1 MKISRIL
8 SLILILSFVLSVF
21 CAPASAAI
29 INFKPVSEAGNIC
42 GVALGTPQNV
52 LRDLFAGRAV
62 NIYNGREELA
72 ADSTVKLGTGFTVK
86 LDNRSFYN
94 LVVMGDI
101 DGDGA
106 LSSMDYVLVKRGV
119 LGTYNLN
126 PAQMR
131 AADVLVGE
139 ELRAINY
146 IKVKRAYFGT
156 YDINK
161 RYTCDPYESTKPTDG
176 WSDGWV

>member
-1 MKISRIL
+1 MKIAKIL
-8 SLILILSFVLSVF
+8 SLVMAFAIMISAF
-21 CAPASAAI
+21 CVPASAAMV
-29 INFKPVSEAGNIC
+29 NFKPVIEAGNIC
-42 GVALGTPQNV
+42 GPALQTPQKV
-52 LRDLFAGRAV
+52 FRELFSDRTINIYKNRQEVAADADV
-62 NIYNGREELA
+62 NI
-72 ADSTVKLGTGFTVK
+72 GTGFTVK

-94 LVVMGDI
+94 VVVMGDI

-119 LGTYNLN
+119 LGSYSLSL
-126 PAQMR
+126 AQMR
-131 AADVLVGE
+131 AADVEVGE

-146 IKVKRAYFGT
+146 VKVKRAYFGT

-161 RYTCDPYESTKPTDG
+161 KYTCEPYESSKPSDG